1 MAQALM
7 PGGVSS
13 PVRAFKAVGGEP
25 VIVAYG
31 KGSHIWDV
39 DGNEYVDYVASWG
52 PLILGHAHP
61 SVVQIL
67 QRAAERGTSFGATT
81 ELEVELARL
90 VCGAVPSIERVRFVN
105 SGTEATMSAL
115 RVARAFT
122 GRDKVLK
129 FEGCYHGH
137 TDALLAKAGSG
148 VATLGLPDSAGVP
161 LAFTGETLL
170 APYNDTE
177 AVRQAFERHG
187 GEIAAVIVEPVPGNM
202 GLVLPEPGYLQSL
215 REITERAGALLI
227 FDEVITGFRVSPGGA
242 QMMYGVVPDMTCL
255 GKIIGGGMPVGAY
268 GGRADIMEMVAPVG
282 PVYQAGTLSGNPMA
296 MASGIVTLRIL
307 SNEGVYRGLDELG
320 RRLAEGLREAASAAE
335 CAVTVTQL
343 GSMMT
348 VFFTDEAPRDYASA
362 KRADTERYGRFF
374 HGMLE
379 RGIYLP
385 PAQFEV
391 MFVSLAH
398 QQRDLDETIDAARA
412 AFVEAR

>member
-296 MASGIVTLRIL
+296 MAAGIVTLRIL
-307 SNEGVYRGLDELG
+307 SNGGVYRGLDELG